1 MHLTN
6 YAINKDSEEFV
17 FNEDPN
23 KDDVGHKR
31 SLRAVFD
38 YIEKHRKGP
47 NDKSSK
53 QIW

>member
-6 YAINKDSEEFV
+6 YAINKDSEGFV

-31 SLRAVFD
+31 SLHAIFR
-38 YIEKHRKGP
+38 YIDENRKS
-47 NDKSSK
+47 DKDKTSEE
-53 QIW
+53 IW

>member
-6 YAINKDSEEFV
+6 YAINKDSDDFV
-17 FNEDPN
+17 FNEDPH

-38 YIEKHRKGP
+38 YIERNRKSP
-47 NDKSSK
+47 SDKSAK
-53 QIW
+53 